1 MRKRVFLDANIIISG
16 TFFVGNESRILS
28 LGDIDLMT
36 SDLVV
41 EEVKEVV
48 ARKFKS
54 LRVESRRI
62 GLVEVERTF
71 IDFDKIVDESEYSS
85 KIPEAKEI
93 VHKKKD
99 SKILA
104 AVLALKP
111 DYFITG
117 DDDFFIPEVQ
127 QRVPVM
133 RTKEFLEKYGI
144 L

>member
-28 LGDIDLMT
+28 LGDIELMT

-54 LRVESRRI
+54 LRVENQRI
-62 GLVEVERTF
+62 GLVEVERSF
-71 IDFDKIVDESEYSS
+71 FDFDKIVDETEYSS
-85 KIPEAKEI
+85 KIPEAKKI
-93 VHKKKD
+93 VHKEKD

-117 DDDFFIPEVQ
+117 DEDFFIPEVQ
-127 QRVPVM
+127 RRVPVM
-133 RTKEFLEKYGI
+133 RTKEFLKKYGI

>member
-16 TFFVGNESRILS
+16 TFFVGNEARILS

-62 GLVEVERTF
+62 GLVEVERAF
-71 IDFDKIVDESEYSS
+71 IDFDKIVDEAEYSQ
-85 KIPEAKEI
+85 KISEAEKI

-127 QRVPVM
+127 QSVPVM